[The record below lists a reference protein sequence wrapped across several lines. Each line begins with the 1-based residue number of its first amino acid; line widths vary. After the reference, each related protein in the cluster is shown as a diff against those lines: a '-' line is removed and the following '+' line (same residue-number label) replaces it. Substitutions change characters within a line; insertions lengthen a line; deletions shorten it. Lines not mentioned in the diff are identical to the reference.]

1 GGWTAA
7 RPRTTAP
14 CRLPIIITLHVDSVH
29 AACRVGGCA
38 SGISTCES
46 IESRV
51 GEVPPPGIRS
61 STIGR
66 IVVNRVVFIL
76 EIHSLDVVDLHE
88 RRYDLSVRVRYR
100 AGWTRRYPSWWSR
113 PWC

>member
-1 GGWTAA
+1 VLIACPAWSSERVCPPITIKRQVDSWRAA
-7 RPRTTAP
+7 R
-14 CRLPIIITLHVDSVH
+14 
-29 AACRVGGCA
+29 RVGGWA
-38 SGISTCES
+38 SRTSSCES

-51 GEVPPPGIRS
+51 REGPPHRIRS
-61 STIGR
+61 STSDR